1 MDKLKYVEQN
11 VDKAEIFELLEFLKY
26 LAILESDSIMM
37 AKYEIMIVGLIERVQ
52 ERIVLKWYK

>member
-1 MDKLKYVEQN
+1 MDKLKYIEQN

-26 LAILESDSIMM
+26 LAILENDSIMM